1 MQEAPSELFSA
12 DGEEEEEME
21 EEQQPLKKSLL
32 PTLPIGTV
40 YEGDLPTASPGAD
53 EAAPAPSAVQDTA
66 TARKKREERKLAI
79 MTMSKKRRRLFDQ
92 IMKSR
97 NKKRKEVSE
106 LKRKREV
113 YEAAEGDSGPH
124 IQKRVRV
131 N

>member
-1 MQEAPSELFSA
+1 M
-12 DGEEEEEME
+12 
-21 EEQQPLKKSLL
+21 
-32 PTLPIGTV
+32 
-40 YEGDLPTASPGAD
+40 YEGDLPSAPPAGVV
-53 EAAPAPSAVQDTA
+53 EAVPSAAQDTA
-66 TARKKREERKLAI
+66 AARRKREERKLAI

-113 YEAAEGDSGPH
+113 YEAEEDSGPH
-124 IQKRVRV
+124 IQKRVKV

>member
-1 MQEAPSELFSA
+1 M
-12 DGEEEEEME
+12 
-21 EEQQPLKKSLL
+21 
-32 PTLPIGTV
+32 
-40 YEGDLPTASPGAD
+40 YEGDLPSAPPVGVV
-53 EAAPAPSAVQDTA
+53 EAVPSAAQDTA
-66 TARKKREERKLAI
+66 AARRKREERKLAI

-113 YEAAEGDSGPH
+113 YEAEEDSGPH
-124 IQKRVRV
+124 IQKRVKV